1 MSKLTKRICK
11 CCHNKEK
18 ISIWQI
24 WKKIHFS
31 NEYTKTNNDG
41 TLWRVS
47 SKYKLFL
54 RLCFFC
60 YGFVYVLFYLW
71 YLEHMTIDANG
82 RILIVLLNLFIS
94 IIPLIVIEIILL
106 FTVKIECKK

>member
-11 CCHNKEK
+11 CCRNKEK

-24 WKKIHFS
+24 WKKIHLL
-31 NEYTKTNNDG
+31 NEYTKTNNG

-47 SKYKLFL
+47 FKFKLFL

-60 YGFVYVLFYLW
+60 YGFVYILIYLW
-71 YLEHMTIDANG
+71 YLEHMVIKANG
-82 RILIVLLNLFIS
+82 ELLIVILNLFIS

-106 FTVKIECKK
+106 FTVKIECKE